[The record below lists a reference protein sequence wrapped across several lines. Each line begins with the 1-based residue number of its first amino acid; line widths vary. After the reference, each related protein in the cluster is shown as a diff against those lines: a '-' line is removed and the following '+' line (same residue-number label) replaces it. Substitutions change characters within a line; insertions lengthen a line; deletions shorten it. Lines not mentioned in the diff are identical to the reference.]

1 MGQTELD
8 RLYNAGQV
16 LNNISPNWQERLQA
30 AIGADVFDR
39 VKDQSLDQL
48 SPEDHQKVIVAMGR
62 FAQNRLYR
70 QLLLSKISELWV
82 EYLTQVEALRVSVRM
97 EAYGQRDPLVQY
109 RGQASEMFTQL
120 LSDIRAGVIDQMSG
134 PLVSREELKKIQQ
147 NAQQANNPNAPAAE
161 DNKKKKSRKRH

>member
-1 MGQTELD
+1 
-8 RLYNAGQV
+8 
-16 LNNISPNWQERLQA
+16 
-30 AIGADVFDR
+30 FDR
-39 VKDQSLDQL
+39 VKDQPLDQL

-120 LSDIRAGVIDQMSG
+120 LTDIRAGVIDQMFRAR
-134 PLVSREELKKIQQ
+134 LVSREELKKIQQ
-147 NAQQANNPNAPAAE
+147 NAQQANSANAPAAE
-161 DNKKKKSRKRH
+161 DSTKKKKSRKRH